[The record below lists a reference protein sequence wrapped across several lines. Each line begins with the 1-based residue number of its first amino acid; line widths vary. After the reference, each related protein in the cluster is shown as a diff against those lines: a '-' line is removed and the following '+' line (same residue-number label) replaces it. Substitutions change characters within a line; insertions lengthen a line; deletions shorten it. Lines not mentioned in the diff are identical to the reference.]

1 MLLPLHALRRRRR
14 RRRLASAERRS
25 RSFHVAL
32 NFLCGRVPASKH
44 ALRDPSY
51 LLERRHGL
59 AEIVE
64 RGANRARPGV
74 PILIRCGEL
83 LGRAT
88 VSPLLSRVRSGLKEV
103 WFRPAPIKPV

>member
-1 MLLPLHALRRRRR
+1 MLLPLHALRRRRLR
-14 RRRLASAERRS
+14 FAGAERGS

-64 RGANRARPGV
+64 RGAVVSVERLRAF
-74 PILIRCGEL
+74 L
-83 LGRAT
+83 LHHERK
-88 VSPLLSRVRSGLKEV
+88 SMIFSENLLRHGYR
-103 WFRPAPIKPV
+103 FT